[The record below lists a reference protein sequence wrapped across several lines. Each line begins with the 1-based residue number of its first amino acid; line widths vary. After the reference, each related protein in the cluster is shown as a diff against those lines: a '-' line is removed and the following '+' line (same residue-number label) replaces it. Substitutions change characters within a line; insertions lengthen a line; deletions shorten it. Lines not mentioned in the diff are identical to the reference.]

1 MTNFDE
7 ESFLL
12 KYKRLSNKPKTFE
25 LKMTDS
31 AKASEIEFLLR
42 ENAQLREEL
51 KKANTHFTNIT
62 EQLND
67 GIWDWDLSDNSV
79 YLSPRWKEMLGY
91 DNAELPNAFATW
103 TSLIHPDDFAYAIKS
118 LEDFLKSHN
127 TFFESIHRLKHKNGQ
142 WVWILDRGVAIR
154 NADNKPVRVFGAH
167 TDITKLRTVEEALM
181 QSEREF
187 NTIVSFS
194 PDGIVTFNQENV
206 VSSVNPAFLKMTG
219 FTHEEVLKL
228 DKTQFDKKMLDIS
241 EPTHPYQSHLTHDNS
256 QLIWILKKDHQAEL
270 AQSHKNSLKFNF
282 KLRHSKYRVLK
293 MTAYLSKDANLPVII
308 YFRDVT
314 LEVKMDQMKNEFLSV
329 AAHELRMPISSIYGY
344 SELLLMRDF
353 DEVTR
358 RDILQAVHGLC
369 NNVVELI
376 NQLLDLARIEAQ
388 CSNVFEFTNQR
399 ITKLIKETLDDFKI
413 YGDFRK
419 IEVHY
424 FIDEFAQ
431 IYADSDQLKRAL
443 INILSNAIKYSPN
456 GQNVELEI
464 RTRTNSSNC
473 EQIGIIVKDKGIGIA
488 AENLTHIFDKFWR
501 ANNVSDI
508 IGSGLGMALVKE
520 IVDLHHGEIDVQST
534 LGKGTTVSL
543 WFPVSHNLEE
553 QNDDKH

>member
-1 MTNFDE
+1 
-7 ESFLL
+7 
-12 KYKRLSNKPKTFE
+12 
-25 LKMTDS
+25 MTDS
-31 AKASEIEFLLR
+31 TMASEIEFLSR

-51 KKANTHFTNIT
+51 KKANAHFTNIT

-118 LEDFLKSHN
+118 LEDFLKSDH
-127 TFFESIHRLKHKNGQ
+127 TFFESIHRLKHKNGR

-167 TDITKLRTVEEALM
+167 TDITKLRTVEETLM
-181 QSEREF
+181 QREREF

-219 FTHEEVLKL
+219 FTREELLKL
-228 DKTQFDKKMLDIS
+228 DKTQFDQKMLDIS
-241 EPTHPYQSHLTHDNS
+241 EPTHPYQRHLTHDNS
-256 QLIWILKKDHQAEL
+256 QLIWISKKDLSTEL
-270 AQSHKNSLKFNF
+270 APPHKDSLKFNF
-282 KLRHSKYRVLK
+282 KLRHSNYRVLK
-293 MTAYLSKDANLPVII
+293 MTAYLSKDASLPVII

-314 LEVKMDQMKNEFLSV
+314 LEVEMDQMKNEFLSV

-388 CSNVFEFTNQR
+388 CSNVFEFENQP
-399 ITKLIKETLDDFKI
+399 ITKLIKETLDNFKI

-424 FIDEFAQ
+424 FVDEFAQ
-431 IYADSDQLKRAL
+431 IYVDSDQLKRAL

-464 RTRTNSSNC
+464 RMRTNSNDC

-488 AENLTHIFDKFWR
+488 KENLEHIFDKFWR
-501 ANNVSDI
+501 ADNVSDI

-534 LGKGTTVSL
+534 LGKGTTVAL
-543 WFPVSHNLEE
+543 WFPVSHHLEE
-553 QNDDKH
+553 QNDDKN